1 MKILATI
8 KAVAITRQYQR
19 QDGTFGNVYGVT
31 LESGDDVIL
40 AETFVNKEGQER
52 RGILPGNIGTARIEL
67 SVRDWRDRN
76 GNDHQ
81 TQDIRLADFQPVQNR
96 NISTESAQTAAGGA
110 TEQPKE
116 EKPAESTQ
124 VPAEPEHQPEE
135 GKTSD
140 LPF

>member
-96 NISTESAQTAAGGA
+96 NISTESAQTAAGGQEA
-110 TEQPKE
+110 PKE
-116 EKPAESTQ
+116 EKPAEGTQ
-124 VPAEPEHQPEE
+124 VPAEPEPKPEE

>member
-8 KAVAITRQYQR
+8 KSVEIVRSFPH

-31 LESGDDVIL
+31 IESGDDEII
-40 AETFVNKEGQER
+40 AETFVDHDGQVK
-52 RGILPGNIGTARIEL
+52 RGIVPGAIGTAILEFSVSRGVGRSGQSYTIQRIGL
-67 SVRDWRDRN
+67 KRFD
-76 GNDHQ
+76 
-81 TQDIRLADFQPVQNR
+81 LANR
-96 NISTESAQTAAGGA
+96 NISTESAQTTAGGA
-110 TEQPKE
+110 TEKPKE

-124 VPAEPEHQPEE
+124 VPAEPEPQPEE

>member
-81 TQDIRLADFQPVQNR
+81 TQDIRLADFQPAQNR
-96 NISTESAQTAAGGA
+96 KASDNAPA
-110 TEQPKE
+110 TEAA
-116 EKPAESTQ
+116 PAAPQEPAAPTPEQ
-124 VPAEPEHQPEE
+124 VVKKAVEAAEQAKVE
-135 GKTSD
+135 GTD

>member
-116 EKPAESTQ
+116 EKPADGTQ
-124 VPAEPEHQPEE
+124 VPAEPEPQLEE

>member
-8 KAVAITRQYQR
+8 KSVAITRQYQR

-31 LESGDDVIL
+31 LESGDDIIL

-81 TQDIRLADFQPVQNR
+81 TQDIRLADFQPAQNR
-96 NISTESAQTAAGGA
+96 KASDTPA
-110 TEQPKE
+110 TEAAPETQAPAQPT
-116 EKPAESTQ
+116 AEQ
-124 VPAEPEHQPEE
+124 VKAEAEAAVEQAKVE
-135 GKTSD
+135 GTD

>member
-19 QDGTFGNVYGVT
+19 QDGTYGNVYGVT
-31 LESGDDVIL
+31 IESGDDVIL

-81 TQDIRLADFQPVQNR
+81 TQDIRLADFQPAQNR
-96 NISTESAQTAAGGA
+96 KAYDTAA
-110 TEQPKE
+110 
-116 EKPAESTQ
+116 PAN
-124 VPAEPEHQPEE
+124 AQPEPSQE
-135 GKTSD
+135 EVAQAMAEAEQEREQAHEATID
-140 LPF
+140 PNAVTF